1 MDRRLFFLLNK
12 AQKKMFRHVDD
23 VCERELD
30 ASVTQLAALMMVA
43 KQPGMQQKTL
53 AHALDLNKSAVT
65 GLVARMVKNGL
76 LEKGGLVDD
85 ARAVTL
91 TATPEG
97 LGKVAQMKPLISAL
111 NARLAE
117 EFNEDELLVIA
128 RFLNFIIETF

>member
-12 AQKKMFRHVDD
+12 AQKKMFRYVDD

-43 KQPGMQQKTL
+43 KEPGMQQKTL
-53 AHALDLNKSAVT
+53 ARALDLNKSAVT

-76 LEKGGLVDD
+76 LEKGGLADD

-91 TATPEG
+91 TATPVG
-97 LGKVAQMKPLISAL
+97 LDKVTQMKPLISAL

-117 EFNEDELLVIA
+117 EFNDEELLVIA
-128 RFLNFIIETF
+128 RFLNFIIQTF